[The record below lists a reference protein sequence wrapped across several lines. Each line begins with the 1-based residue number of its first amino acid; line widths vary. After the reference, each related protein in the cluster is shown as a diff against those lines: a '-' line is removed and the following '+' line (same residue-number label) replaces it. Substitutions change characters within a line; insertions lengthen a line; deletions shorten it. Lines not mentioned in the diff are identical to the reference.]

1 MTPSQLTG
9 TTDSHLQ
16 STMVG
21 HKAFLVHPEVAQDLL
36 KMIEAAT
43 EAGFKMEI
51 ASGFRD
57 FSRQR
62 AIWNGK
68 FSGELPILD
77 SDLQPLNKSALSD
90 EEKLMAILRWSALP
104 GGSRHHWGCDFDV
117 YARNL
122 LPKGTAL
129 QLEPWEYLDGHQHEF
144 YLWLKAHL
152 DEFGFFF
159 PYKEDLGG
167 VAIEPWHIS
176 HKTVGQQCCS
186 QLTPELLKSELMKQN
201 QQHSIA
207 GIDSILNNLDKIVS
221 TFIRNIT
228 PPPEAL

>member
-16 STMVG
+16 STVIG
-21 HKAFLVHPEVAQDLL
+21 QKAFLVHPEVAQDLL
-36 KMIEAAT
+36 RMIEAAT
-43 EAGFKMEI
+43 DAGFKMEI

-77 SDLQPLNKSALSD
+77 SDSKPLNKSALSD

-122 LPKGTAL
+122 LPEGTDL
-129 QLEPWEYLDGHQHEF
+129 QLEPWEYLEGHQYEF
-144 YLWLKAHL
+144 YLWLKTHL
-152 DEFGFFF
+152 NEYGFFF
-159 PYKEDLGG
+159 PYKNDLGG

-176 HKTVGQQCCS
+176 HIAVGQQCCS

-201 QQHSIA
+201 QQHNIA

>member
-1 MTPSQLTG
+1 MTPEQLTG
-9 TTDSHLQ
+9 ITDSHLQ
-16 STMVG
+16 STLVG
-21 HKAFLVHPEVAQDLL
+21 QKAFMLHPEVADDLL

-57 FSRQR
+57 FHRQK

-77 SDLQPLNKSALSD
+77 SNSQPLNKAELSD

-122 LPKGTAL
+122 LPQDTTL
-129 QLEPWEYLDGHQHEF
+129 QLEPWEYLDGHQRAF
-144 YLWLKAHL
+144 YQWLAANL
-152 DEFGFFF
+152 GSFGFFF
-159 PYKEDLGG
+159 PYQQDLGG

-176 HKTVGQQCCS
+176 HKVIGQQCLAHLTPALLKT
-186 QLTPELLKSELMKQN
+186 QLTQQN
-201 QQHSIA
+201 QLDSIA
-207 GIDSILNNLDKIVS
+207 GIEVILNNLDNVVER
-221 TFIRNIT
+221 FIQNIT
-228 PPPEAL
+228 PPEAL

>member
-9 TTDSHLQ
+9 TTNTHLQ
-16 STMVG
+16 STMIG
-21 HKAFLVHPEVAQDLL
+21 QKAFLLHSEVTNDLL
-36 KMIEAAT
+36 AMIEAAT
-43 EAGFKMEI
+43 LAGFKMEI

-62 AIWNGK
+62 SIWNGK
-68 FSGELPILD
+68 FAGELPVLD
-77 SDLQPLNKSALSD
+77 SNSAPLNKEDLSD

-122 LPKGTAL
+122 LPEDVQLK
-129 QLEPWEYLDGHQHEF
+129 LEPWEYLQGHQNAF
-144 YLWLKAHL
+144 YQWLTAHL

-159 PYKEDLGG
+159 PYQHDLGG
-167 VAIEPWHIS
+167 VAVEPWHIS
-176 HKTVGQQCCS
+176 HKVIGQQCLS
-186 QLTPELLKSELMKQN
+186 QLTPEILKGELTRQN
-201 QQHSIA
+201 QLGAIA
-207 GIDSILNNLDKIVS
+207 GLEVILNNLEKIMS
-221 TFIRNIT
+221 TYICNIT

>member
-1 MTPSQLTG
+1 MTPEQLTG
-9 TTDSHLQ
+9 ITDSHLQ
-16 STMVG
+16 STLVG
-21 HKAFLVHPEVAQDLL
+21 QKAFMLHPEVADDLL

-57 FSRQR
+57 FHRQK

-77 SDLQPLNKSALSD
+77 SNSQPLNKAELGD

-122 LPKGTAL
+122 LPQDTML
-129 QLEPWEYLDGHQHEF
+129 QLEPWEYLDGHQRAF
-144 YLWLKAHL
+144 YQWLAANL
-152 DEFGFFF
+152 SSFGFFF
-159 PYKEDLGG
+159 PYQQDLGG
-167 VAIEPWHIS
+167 IAIEPWHIS
-176 HKTVGQQCCS
+176 HKAVGQQS
-186 QLTPELLKSELMKQN
+186 LAHLTPALLKTQLTQQN
-201 QQHSIA
+201 QLDSIA
-207 GIDSILNNLDKIVS
+207 GIEVILNNLDNVVER
-221 TFIRNIT
+221 FIQNIT
-228 PPPEAL
+228 PPEAL

>member
-1 MTPSQLTG
+1 MTPEQLTG
-9 TTDSHLQ
+9 ITDSHLQ
-16 STMVG
+16 STLVG
-21 HKAFLVHPEVAQDLL
+21 QKAFMLHPEVADDLL
-36 KMIEAAT
+36 KMIVAAT

-57 FSRQR
+57 FNRQR

-77 SDLQPLNKSALSD
+77 SNSQPLNKAELSD

-122 LPKGTAL
+122 LPQDTTL
-129 QLEPWEYLDGHQHEF
+129 QLEPWEYLEGHQLEF
-144 YLWLKAHL
+144 YQWLAANLGK
-152 DEFGFFF
+152 FGFFF
-159 PYKEDLGG
+159 PYQQDLGG

-176 HKTVGQQCCS
+176 HRAIGQQCLS
-186 QLTPELLKSELMKQN
+186 HLTPERLKTQLMQQN
-201 QQHSIA
+201 QLDSIA
-207 GIDSILNNLDKIVS
+207 GIEVILNNLDNVVER
-221 TFIRNIT
+221 FIQNIT
-228 PPPEAL
+228 PPEAL

>member
-1 MTPSQLTG
+1 MTPEQLTG
-9 TTDSHLQ
+9 ITDSHLQ
-16 STMVG
+16 STLVG
-21 HKAFLVHPEVAQDLL
+21 QKAFMLHPEVADDLL

-57 FSRQR
+57 FHRQK

-77 SDLQPLNKSALSD
+77 SNSQPLSKAELGD

-122 LPKGTAL
+122 LPQDTTL
-129 QLEPWEYLDGHQHEF
+129 QLEPWEYLDGHQRAF
-144 YLWLKAHL
+144 YQWLAANL
-152 DEFGFFF
+152 GSFGFFF
-159 PYKEDLGG
+159 PYQQDLGG

-176 HKTVGQQCCS
+176 HKAVGQQCLS
-186 QLTPELLKSELMKQN
+186 HLTPALLKTQLTQQN
-201 QQHSIA
+201 QLDSIA
-207 GIDSILNNLDKIVS
+207 GIEVILNNLDNVVER
-221 TFIRNIT
+221 FIQNIT
-228 PPPEAL
+228 PPEAL

>member
-1 MTPSQLTG
+1 MTPEQLTG
-9 TTDSHLQ
+9 ITDSHLQ
-16 STMVG
+16 PTLVG
-21 HKAFLVHPEVAQDLL
+21 QKAFMLHPEVADDLL

-57 FSRQR
+57 FHRQK

-77 SDLQPLNKSALSD
+77 SNSQPLNKAELGD

-122 LPKGTAL
+122 LPQDTML
-129 QLEPWEYLDGHQHEF
+129 QLEPWEYLDGHQRAF
-144 YLWLKAHL
+144 YQWLAANL
-152 DEFGFFF
+152 GSFGFFF
-159 PYKEDLGG
+159 PYQQDLGG
-167 VAIEPWHIS
+167 IAIEPWHIS
-176 HKTVGQQCCS
+176 HKAVGQQCLAHLTPALLKT
-186 QLTPELLKSELMKQN
+186 QLTQQN
-201 QQHSIA
+201 QLDSIA
-207 GIDSILNNLDKIVS
+207 GIEVILNNLDNVVER
-221 TFIRNIT
+221 FIQNIT
-228 PPPEAL
+228 PPEAL

>member
-1 MTPSQLTG
+1 MTPEQLTG
-9 TTDSHLQ
+9 ITDSHLQ
-16 STMVG
+16 STLVG
-21 HKAFLVHPEVAQDLL
+21 QKAFMLHPEVADDLL

-57 FSRQR
+57 FHRQK

-77 SDLQPLNKSALSD
+77 SNSQPLSKAELGD

-122 LPKGTAL
+122 LPQDTML
-129 QLEPWEYLDGHQHEF
+129 QLEPWEYLDGHQRAF
-144 YLWLKAHL
+144 YQWLAANL
-152 DEFGFFF
+152 GSFGFFF
-159 PYKEDLGG
+159 PYQQDLGG
-167 VAIEPWHIS
+167 IAIEPWHIS
-176 HKTVGQQCCS
+176 HKAVGQQCLAHLTPTLLKT
-186 QLTPELLKSELMKQN
+186 QLTQQN
-201 QQHSIA
+201 QIDSIA
-207 GIDSILNNLDKIVS
+207 GIEVILNNLDNVVER
-221 TFIRNIT
+221 FIQNIT
-228 PPPEAL
+228 PPEAL

>member
-1 MTPSQLTG
+1 MTPEQLTG
-9 TTDSHLQ
+9 ITDSHLQ
-16 STMVG
+16 STLVG
-21 HKAFLVHPEVAQDLL
+21 QKAFMLHPEVADDLL

-57 FSRQR
+57 FHRQK

-77 SDLQPLNKSALSD
+77 SNSQPLNKAELGD

-122 LPKGTAL
+122 LPQDTML
-129 QLEPWEYLDGHQHEF
+129 QLEPWEYLDGHQRAF
-144 YLWLKAHL
+144 YQWLAANL
-152 DEFGFFF
+152 DSFGFFF
-159 PYKEDLGG
+159 PYQQDLGG
-167 VAIEPWHIS
+167 IAIEPWHIS
-176 HKTVGQQCCS
+176 HKAVGQQCLAHLTPALLKT
-186 QLTPELLKSELMKQN
+186 QLTQQN
-201 QQHSIA
+201 QIDSIA
-207 GIDSILNNLDKIVS
+207 GIEVILNNLDNVVER
-221 TFIRNIT
+221 FIQNIT
-228 PPPEAL
+228 PPEAL

>member
-1 MTPSQLTG
+1 MTPEQLTG
-9 TTDSHLQ
+9 ITDSHLQ
-16 STMVG
+16 STLVG
-21 HKAFLVHPEVAQDLL
+21 QKAFMLHPEVVDDLL

-57 FSRQR
+57 FHRQK

-68 FSGELPILD
+68 FSGDLKILD
-77 SDLQPLNKSALSD
+77 SHSQLLEKATLSD

-122 LPKGTAL
+122 LPPETQL
-129 QLEPWEYLDGHQHEF
+129 QLEPWEYFEGHQLTF
-144 YLWLKAHL
+144 YQWLEANL
-152 DEFGFFF
+152 DRFGFFF
-159 PYKEDLGG
+159 PYQQDLGG

-176 HKTVGQQCCS
+176 HKSVGQQCLAH
-186 QLTPELLKSELMKQN
+186 LTPEVLRKQLIEQN
-201 QQHSIA
+201 QIDSIA
-207 GIDSILNNLDKIVS
+207 GIDVILNNLDKV
-221 TFIRNIT
+221 TTKFIHNIT
-228 PPPEAL
+228 LPEAL

>member
-1 MTPSQLTG
+1 MTPEQLTG
-9 TTDSHLQ
+9 ITDSHLQ
-16 STMVG
+16 STLVG
-21 HKAFLVHPEVAQDLL
+21 QKAFMLHPEVADDLL

-57 FSRQR
+57 FHRQK

-77 SDLQPLNKSALSD
+77 SNSQPLNKAELGD

-122 LPKGTAL
+122 LPQDTML
-129 QLEPWEYLDGHQHEF
+129 QLEPWEYLDGHQRAF
-144 YLWLKAHL
+144 YQWLAANL
-152 DEFGFFF
+152 SSFGFFF
-159 PYKEDLGG
+159 PYQQDLGG
-167 VAIEPWHIS
+167 IAIEPWHIS
-176 HKTVGQQCCS
+176 HKAVGQQCLAHLTPALLKT
-186 QLTPELLKSELMKQN
+186 QLTQQN
-201 QQHSIA
+201 QLDSIA
-207 GIDSILNNLDKIVS
+207 GIEVILNNLDNVVER
-221 TFIRNIT
+221 FIQNIT
-228 PPPEAL
+228 PPEAL

>member
-1 MTPSQLTG
+1 MTPEQLTG
-9 TTDSHLQ
+9 ITDSHLQ
-16 STMVG
+16 STLVG
-21 HKAFLVHPEVAQDLL
+21 QKAFMLHPEVADDLL
-36 KMIEAAT
+36 KMIKAAT

-57 FSRQR
+57 FHRQK

-77 SDLQPLNKSALSD
+77 SNSQPLSKAELGD

-122 LPKGTAL
+122 LPQDTML
-129 QLEPWEYLDGHQHEF
+129 QLEPWEYLDGHQRAF
-144 YLWLKAHL
+144 YQWLAANL
-152 DEFGFFF
+152 GSFGFFF
-159 PYKEDLGG
+159 PYQQDLGG

-176 HKTVGQQCCS
+176 HKAVGQQCLAH
-186 QLTPELLKSELMKQN
+186 LTPALLKTQLKQQN
-201 QQHSIA
+201 QIDSIA
-207 GIDSILNNLDKIVS
+207 GIEVILNNLDNVVER
-221 TFIRNIT
+221 FIQNIT
-228 PPPEAL
+228 PPEAL

>member
-1 MTPSQLTG
+1 MTPEQLTG
-9 TTDSHLQ
+9 ITDSHLQ
-16 STMVG
+16 STLVG
-21 HKAFLVHPEVAQDLL
+21 QKAFMLHPEVADDLL

-57 FSRQR
+57 FHRQK

-77 SDLQPLNKSALSD
+77 SNSQPLSKAELGD

-122 LPKGTAL
+122 LPQDTML
-129 QLEPWEYLDGHQHEF
+129 QLEPWEYLDGHQRAF
-144 YLWLKAHL
+144 YQWLAANL
-152 DEFGFFF
+152 SSFGFFF
-159 PYKEDLGG
+159 PYQQDLGG
-167 VAIEPWHIS
+167 IAIEPWHIS
-176 HKTVGQQCCS
+176 HKAVGQQCLAHLTPTLLKT
-186 QLTPELLKSELMKQN
+186 QLTQQN
-201 QQHSIA
+201 QLDSIA
-207 GIDSILNNLDKIVS
+207 GIEVILNNLDNIVER
-221 TFIRNIT
+221 FIQNIT
-228 PPPEAL
+228 PPEAL